1 MTKKA
6 ILCLGTFLC
15 ALLWLAWMLPTGPH
29 PVSAQVIYQTPTP
42 DANGRIY
49 YEVQPNDTCIRIALL
64 TGLSQ
69 EEIKRLNNLDASCT
83 VIAGTKLL
91 LGVVEPVSQ
100 TPAGPAPTTT
110 PLLITPTPF
119 NGTAEVCIFLYDDVN
134 GDGKRQELEAA
145 IPEGQISITD
155 RSGKVSLTGTT
166 ASSEDPVCFQEV
178 PEGDLNV
185 SVGVPDGY
193 NPTTLLNMSLKVLAG
208 DTHRLNF
215 GAQLNS
221 VAVTPTPTEGGRS
234 PALGLLGGLLL
245 VAGAGLGFY
254 VRRLGKQ
261 P

>member
-6 ILCLGTFLC
+6 IFCLGTFLI
-15 ALLWLAWMLPTGPH
+15 ALFWLAGTISSGPS
-29 PVSAQVIYQTPTP
+29 PVSAQVVYQTPTP
-42 DANGRIY
+42 DSNGRIY

-64 TGLSQ
+64 TGISQ
-69 EEIKRLNNLDASCT
+69 DEIKRLNNLDANCT
-83 VIAGTKLL
+83 VVAGAKLL
-91 LGVVEPVSQ
+91 LGVVAPAAT
-100 TPAGPAPTTT
+100 TPTGPAPTAT

-119 NGTAEVCIFLYDDVN
+119 NGTAEVCIFLYDDLN

-166 ASSEDPVCFQEV
+166 AISEDPVCFTEV

-185 SVGVPDGY
+185 SLGVPDGY
-193 NPTTLLNMSLKVLAG
+193 NPTTLLNMSLKVMAG

-221 VAVTPTPTEGGRS
+221 VAVTPAPAEGGRS
-234 PALGLLGGLLL
+234 AALGLLGGLLL
-245 VAGAGLGFY
+245 VAGAGLGLY
-254 VRRLGKQ
+254 VRRLGK
-261 P
+261 